1 MALADIIMAGTIQQ
15 GRQANV
21 LAESLSTLGQQVG
34 QQLAMRE
41 YQKQAQTVLP
51 ALQQTYTS
59 AMDKIQAGNVTE
71 GYRDI
76 LNAQLQFGTTQ
87 NPFIARMNDMAGG
100 IAEKA
105 ANDFLKMKQYE
116 MQYGRAGAGTAT
128 KSAAPNLMPF
138 FEGEAEGA
146 GVDFTESV
154 SEMPAGQ
161 MEAVEVPLPE
171 QGPVPSAIAV
181 PPQEE
186 EMAMP
191 PVGMPQV
198 KPTPI
203 QKEAKKAAEK
213 YFALSPTRQQQMD
226 KETTY
231 TQEEL
236 KDDYDVA
243 PVAGLSRFIP
253 GAVGVGVPKPK
264 ERKEKRISITN
275 EGRQT
280 LSIDKKYLD
289 EATTKAKEF
298 AQNLADKVSQL
309 ENNPAAMKLITDA
322 GGINRVSA
330 KSDGDIF
337 TLQSI
342 DEKIA
347 PIQIDQETFM
357 AIDTIKGSRAIGAS
371 AFMPIV
377 VGRYDFNS
385 VEEAEASGLPSGTIV
400 YIGGRKARID

>member
-1 MALADIIMAGTIQQ
+1 
-15 GRQANV
+15 
-21 LAESLSTLGQQVG
+21 
-34 QQLAMRE
+34 
-41 YQKQAQTVLP
+41 
-51 ALQQTYTS
+51 
-59 AMDKIQAGNVTE
+59 
-71 GYRDI
+71 
-76 LNAQLQFGTTQ
+76 
-87 NPFIARMNDMAGG
+87 
-100 IAEKA
+100 
-105 ANDFLKMKQYE
+105 
-116 MQYGRAGAGTAT
+116 
-128 KSAAPNLMPF
+128 
-138 FEGEAEGA
+138 
-146 GVDFTESV
+146 
-154 SEMPAGQ
+154 

-171 QGPVPSAIAV
+171 QGLVPSAVAV

-186 EMAMP
+186 EMVMP
-191 PVGMPQV
+191 PVGIPQV

-203 QKEAKKAAEK
+203 QREAAKTAEK
-213 YFALSPTRQQQMD
+213 YFALSPARQQEID

-231 TQEEL
+231 SQEEL

-309 ENNPAAMKLITDA
+309 ESNPTAMKLIADA
-322 GGINRVSA
+322 GGINRVSTRA
-330 KSDGDIF
+330 DGDIYS
-337 TLQSI
+337 LQRI
-342 DEKIA
+342 DGQGE
-347 PIQIDQETFM
+347 PIDIDQETFM
-357 AIDTIKGSRAIGAS
+357 AIDTIKGSRAVGAS

-385 VEEAEASGLPSGTIV
+385 VDEAEASGLPSGTIV